1 MKKFS
6 KKIMEFLFGTKYPIF
21 NKKGKIQH
29 SRDQFVEEWKTRY
42 KNDPNYD
49 WKTMLE
55 CILKITLF
63 QKISSIRSICL

>member
-49 WKTMLE
+49 WKNHAGMHFE
-55 CILKITLF
+55 DSPSSK
-63 QKISSIRSICL
+63 KISSN